1 MEIKLTPKSGLIV
14 VVIAIAVVAVRFA
27 TLGESD
33 DPSLR
38 QAVIAEL
45 TIRLGGR
52 TGADID
58 AIEAAGGVDEESAR
72 RLAERADPE
81 GIQVHSMSVSGPL
94 LSPSSRESMVVRVEY
109 SLPQAA
115 RRREYWAFDHSTM
128 AGWRYR
134 RPTTALSYYLN
145 FF

>member
-1 MEIKLTPKSGLIV
+1 MEIRITPKSGIIV
-14 VVIAIAVVAVRFA
+14 AVIAIAVVVVRFA

-33 DPSLR
+33 DPGLR

-45 TIRLGGR
+45 TTRLGGR
-52 TGADID
+52 TGADLD
-58 AIEAAGGVDEESAR
+58 AIERAGGVDEESAR
-72 RLAERADPE
+72 NLVERADPE
-81 GIQVHSMSVSGPL
+81 GIQVHSMSVSGKL
-94 LSPSSRESMVVRVEY
+94 LSASSREKVVVRVEY

-115 RRREYWAFDHSTM
+115 RRKEYWVFDHSTL

-134 RPTTALSYYLN
+134 RPTNAISYYLN